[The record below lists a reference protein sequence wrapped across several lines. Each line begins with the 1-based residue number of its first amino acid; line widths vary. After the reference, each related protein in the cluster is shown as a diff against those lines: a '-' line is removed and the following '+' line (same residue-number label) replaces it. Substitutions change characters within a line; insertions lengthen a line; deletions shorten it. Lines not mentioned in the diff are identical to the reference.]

1 MRVRIDYLGGKRF
14 KAYCRQH
21 SFNIDLPAVKGGSDS
36 APNPAEYFLSSLGAC
51 MSLYGLKYCENT
63 GIMCENL
70 RVTLTA
76 EFDESASYITKIN
89 CVLTASSLNLG
100 DKKEDFINA
109 MKQCLVGQTIAMKP
123 QIVVNIEEIAAKPAE
138 VSEPPE
144 SEPMV
149 EEPPKEKKIIINV
162 AKDEGV
168 PEEEPSQAAED
179 QPEDAGTESGGGT
192 DKADN
197 SSSGAP
203 PQDDSDDEGE

>member
-14 KAYCRQH
+14 RAYCRQH

-51 MSLYGLKYCENT
+51 MSLYGLRYCENT
-63 GIMCENL
+63 GIMCENM

-76 EFDESASYITKIN
+76 EFDENASYITKIN
-89 CVLTASSLNLG
+89 CTVVASSLNLG

-138 VSEPPE
+138 ANQPAE
-144 SEPMV
+144 SEPTT
-149 EEPPKEKKIIINV
+149 EEQPKEKKVVINV
-162 AKDEGV
+162 VKDEGV
-168 PEEEPSQAAED
+168 PEEEPSQ
-179 QPEDAGTESGGGT
+179 DAGDES
-192 DKADN
+192 DKDN
-197 SSSGAP
+197 SPSSDA
-203 PQDDSDDEGE
+203 QSQYDSDDEGE